1 MIGCS
6 GWRWRHGLQWPGLGG
21 KRQRRYQQMSHPL
34 QWQSGGFKLLTGTW
48 KYKQFTHTDAA
59 DSHPHRDRPP
69 QRLLLF
75 TTLFYI
81 IIIIATFFLHFT
93 QRLLLFTTLFYILLL
108 LFCCCCCFFS
118 SSFFLSTFHSN
129 AFTFYILLH
138 IITIFFPFSLYISLK
153 GFYFLLHSST
163 YYSYL
168 FLSLHFT
175 QRLLLFN
182 TFFYIL
188 LLSFFPSLS
197 TFPSKAFT
205 FYYTL
210 LHIIPTFFFLYILL
224 KGFYF
229 LLHSSTYYYYLFSS
243 IFRSKLLLLLLLF
256 FTTLFYILLLSFFYI
271 SLHIYMTTFFL
282 SFLPHVTTVL
292 VCVSITVSFLIVNAH
307 LTPKS

>member
-108 LFCCCCCFFS
+108 LFLLLLLLFF
-118 SSFFLSTFHSN
+118 FFF
-129 AFTFYILLH
+129 
-138 IITIFFPFSLYISLK
+138 FSLYISLK
-153 GFYFLLHSST
+153 CFYF
-163 YYSYL
+163 
-168 FLSLHFT
+168 
-175 QRLLLFN
+175 
-182 TFFYIL
+182 
-188 LLSFFPSLS
+188 
-197 TFPSKAFT
+197 
-205 FYYTL
+205 
-210 LHIIPTFFFLYILL
+210 
-224 KGFYF
+224 
-229 LLHSSTYYYYLFSS
+229 LHSSTYYYYLFSLLS
-243 IFRSKLLLLLLLF
+243 LHFPQRLLL
-256 FTTLFYILLLSFFYI
+256 FTTLFYIL
-271 SLHIYMTTFFL
+271 
-282 SFLPHVTTVL
+282 FLPF
-292 VCVSITVSFLIVNAH
+292 SFSTFHSKAF
-307 LTPKS
+307 TF